1 LIEAVAITE
10 GPNSEYY
17 EGMVRIPILG
27 LPYGDYLLTRYNP
40 SDSTSE
46 EIIQAVTLVQIGG
59 LADIGANGG
68 GGNSGTE
75 LRFNNDDFF
84 DDIGE
89 NCFKIVKDFIT
100 VDFTDP
106 I

>member
-1 LIEAVAITE
+1 MIEAVTISE
-10 GPNSEYY
+10 GSDTEYY

-27 LPYGDYLLTRYNP
+27 LPYGDYVLTRYSP
-40 SDSTSE
+40 SDSSSE
-46 EIIQAVTLVQIGG
+46 EIIQAITLVQIGG
-59 LADIGANGG
+59 RAEIGPNEGG
-68 GGNSGTE
+68 GSGGTQ

-89 NCFKIVKDFIT
+89 NCFKIVKDFVT